1 MKLLITLCLLGF
13 SFTSIAQADLKKIG
27 LPNNRVITI
36 TGHPDYP
43 PVLWINKDT
52 KEFQGVAIELL
63 QMIFKEIDVKPIF
76 INVDTWARA
85 QEEVKS
91 GRIDMLLPPYKT
103 EERLPFYN
111 YATDPFMQ
119 DETVI
124 FVRKGKEFKFDKFE
138 DLLKFPGV
146 AIIND
151 SFGTEFDNFELI
163 HKNIAR
169 LATTEQCF
177 RFVDKERARYV
188 IAGVNS
194 GMAALSKL
202 NWEERFTILPKKV
215 IVTGMYAPISLNSK
229 WNTPEMN
236 KYLQE
241 KFAEYNRK
249 DIVKKLELKYR
260 ALLKKENKESK
271 VLLNKSTKTGNGPT

>member
-1 MKLLITLCLLGF
+1 MKILITLCLLAF
-13 SFTSIAQADLKKIG
+13 SFTSVAQTDLKKIG

-43 PVLWINKDT
+43 PVIWINKDT
-52 KEFQGVAIELL
+52 KKFQGVAIELM
-63 QMIFKEIDVKPIF
+63 QMIFEEIDVTPLF

-85 QEEVKS
+85 QEEVKN

-103 EERLPFYN
+103 DERIPYYN
-111 YATDPFMQ
+111 YATSPFMQ
-119 DETVI
+119 DETVV

-138 DLLKFPGV
+138 DLLKYPGT

-151 SFGTEFDNFELI
+151 SFGSEFDNFELI
-163 HKNIAR
+163 HKNITR

-177 RFVDKERARYV
+177 RFVDKERARYI
-188 IAGVNS
+188 IAGINS

-202 NWEERFTILPKKV
+202 NWEERFVTLPKKV
-215 IVTGMYAPISLNSK
+215 IVTGMYAPISLKSK
-229 WNTPEMN
+229 WNTPEVN

-241 KFAEYNRK
+241 KFNEYNRK
-249 DIVKKLELKYR
+249 GIVKKLEIKYL